1 MPLNI
6 FFRPFRSRLALLFRT
21 FEVICAQG
29 NSSTC
34 IYTTPN
40 SFRIREACCT
50 VPVNR
55 LSRPL
60 FSVRVLARA
69 CSGTRTQGWPD
80 HEKVD
85 TFRHVNGTALE
96 LQRWHQP
103 QLKKKSEEPCAHKST
118 DWIGQ
123 VISSRRNITWPMS
136 SSCCYVMSN
145 RLQD

>member
-1 MPLNI
+1 MHKGTP
-6 FFRPFRSRLALLFRT
+6 R
-21 FEVICAQG
+21 
-29 NSSTC
+29 C

-85 TFRHVNGTALE
+85 AFRHVNGTVLE

-103 QLKKKSEEPCAHKST
+103 QPKKTCEEFRGAQALGKRVTGLVKLSLGCGA
-118 DWIGQ
+118 
-123 VISSRRNITWPMS
+123 
-136 SSCCYVMSN
+136 
-145 RLQD
+145 